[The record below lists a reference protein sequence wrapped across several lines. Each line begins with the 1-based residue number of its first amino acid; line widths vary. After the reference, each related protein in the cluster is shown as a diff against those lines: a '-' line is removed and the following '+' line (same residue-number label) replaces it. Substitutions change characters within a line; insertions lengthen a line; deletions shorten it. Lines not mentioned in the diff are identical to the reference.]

1 MKKKSS
7 NHEYK
12 MEGKDNVIEMAFKN
26 VLLFV

>member
-26 VLLFV
+26 